1 MSSEPAS
8 LESLSSLDPR
18 RVIGLFL
25 THLFAYLVRL
35 QASGQTA
42 VPKDIAC
49 MVGSA
54 EAMVNHVIRTL
65 AAKQLREVGYTDAA
79 KAVRDPDGLE
89 NARSNCYSL
98 AFVVL

>member
-1 MSSEPAS
+1 
-8 LESLSSLDPR
+8 
-18 RVIGLFL
+18 
-25 THLFAYLVRL
+25 
-35 QASGQTA
+35 
-42 VPKDIAC
+42 